1 MSVQGA
7 AAPRTRILVVVRVRL
22 YREGMATVLRDEPRV
37 ELVGTVGSA
46 GEALPAIAAA
56 EPDVVL
62 LDMSVPGAASL
73 AMKIAKIC
81 GRPHAVALGIDE
93 TEDGVISSA
102 EAGVQAFVNASDS
115 VLDLIA
121 IVEAATRGELV
132 CSPRVAVI
140 LRRRVASMGQHG
152 EARESAYRLTAR
164 ERDVTLLL
172 DEGLSNREIA
182 ERLSIEVSTVKNH
195 VHNIFDKLKI
205 NHRWEVALRAHSV
218 AESAWSPADS
228 FGEFAPEAPP
238 RQSKT
243 RSFAT
248 RERK

>member
-1 MSVQGA
+1 MSVRRDA
-7 AAPRTRILVVVRVRL
+7 AARTRILVVVGVRL
-22 YREGMATVLRDEPRV
+22 YREGIATVLRDEPRV

-46 GEALPAIAAA
+46 GEALPAIASA

-73 AMKIAKIC
+73 AVKIAKIS

-102 EAGVQAFVNASDS
+102 EAGVEAFVNASDS
-115 VLDLIA
+115 VPDLIA

-140 LRRRVASMGQHG
+140 LRRRVASMGQLG

-164 ERDVTLLL
+164 ERDVALLL
-172 DEGLSNREIA
+172 DEDLSNREIA

-205 NHRWEVALRAHSV
+205 NHRWEVALRAHSA
-218 AESAWSPADS
+218 AESAWTPAES
-228 FGEFAPEAPP
+228 FGQFAPEAAP
-238 RQSKT
+238 RHSKN
-243 RSFAT
+243 RSFAP